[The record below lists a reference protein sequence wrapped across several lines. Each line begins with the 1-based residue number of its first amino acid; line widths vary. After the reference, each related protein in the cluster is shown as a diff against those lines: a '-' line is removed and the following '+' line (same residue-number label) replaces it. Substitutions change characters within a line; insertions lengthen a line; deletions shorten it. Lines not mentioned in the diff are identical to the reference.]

1 MKYKLPIEIESLDD
15 DRFLAKCLFIQ
26 VQGCHAE
33 GSTIPEAI
41 DNLEDIARQLLEL
54 RIEDGFPLLKE
65 LLEYREDV
73 KEVLKAETVLAIP

>member
-15 DRFLAKCLFIQ
+15 GRFLAKCLLI
-26 VQGCHAE
+26 QGCHAE
-33 GSTIPEAI
+33 GSTIPETI

-54 RIEDGFPLLKE
+54 RIEDGFPLPEE

-73 KEVLKAETVLAIP
+73 KEVLKAETVLSIP